1 MSIAPVDRRKR
12 RMLIRTVDEL
22 PALPVTLMKI
32 IKVAGDPDATADDLA
47 QVISRDQSI
56 SSMLLR
62 LVNSAFYGHFRSI
75 SSISRAIVI
84 LGFQTV
90 KSLALG
96 ASIFHSSRETKGNAL
111 DWDKFWVHSLAVAAF
126 SKKLSSKV
134 DVLGDIDSETV
145 FVSGLLHDIG
155 KVVFNNYF
163 SEEYK
168 EVATTARKDK
178 KWIRTV
184 EEDLMG
190 IDHCEAGQYLA
201 SKWHFPPPVIEAVE
215 FHHNPGKPEN
225 KSGTMAALT
234 HVADFSCNQ
243 IGIGSSGNEKDPEL
257 DEVAINILKL
267 GDGKLADVTAE
278 IENEREMI
286 ESFGIE

>member
-1 MSIAPVDRRKR
+1 MSIAPADRRKR
-12 RMLIRTVDEL
+12 RMLIQKVDEL
-22 PALPVTLMKI
+22 PALPVTLMEI
-32 IKVAGDPDATADDLA
+32 IKVTGNPDATANDLA
-47 QVISRDQSI
+47 QVISKDQSI

-75 SSISRAIVI
+75 SSVSRAIVI

-96 ASIFHSSRETKGNAL
+96 ASIFHSSPESRGNAL

-126 SKKLSSKV
+126 SKKLASKV
-134 DVLGDIDSETV
+134 DVMGEIDSETV
-145 FVSGLLHDIG
+145 FVSGLLHDVG

-168 EVATTARKDK
+168 EVVMIARKDK

-190 IDHCEAGQYLA
+190 IDHCGAGQYLA

-215 FHHNPGKPEN
+215 FHHDPGKPEN
-225 KSGTMAALT
+225 QPGTMAALT
-234 HVADFSCNQ
+234 HVADFCCNQ
-243 IGIGSSGNEKDPEL
+243 IKIGASGNEKDPEL
-257 DEVAINILKL
+257 DEVAIDILEL
-267 GDGKLADVTAE
+267 GDGKLDDVTTE
-278 IENEREMI
+278 IENERETI

>member
-1 MSIAPVDRRKR
+1 
-12 RMLIRTVDEL
+12 MLIQKVDEL
-22 PALPVTLMKI
+22 PALPVTLMQI
-32 IKVAGDPDATADDLA
+32 IKVAGNPDATANDLA
-47 QVISRDQSI
+47 KVISKDQSI

-75 SSISRAIVI
+75 SSISHAIVI

-96 ASIFHSSRETKGNAL
+96 TSIFHSSPESRGNAL

-126 SKKLSSKV
+126 SKKLSYKV
-134 DVLGDIDSETV
+134 DVLGEIDSETV
-145 FVSGLLHDIG
+145 FVSGLLHDLG
-155 KVVFNNYF
+155 KVVFDNYF
-163 SEEYK
+163 SGEYK
-168 EVATTARKDK
+168 EVSEIARKEK

-190 IDHCEAGQYLA
+190 IDHCVAGQYLA
-201 SKWHFPPPVIEAVE
+201 LKWHFPPPVIEAVE
-215 FHHNPGKPEN
+215 SHHNPGKPEN
-225 KSGTMAALT
+225 KPGTMAALA

-243 IGIGSSGNEKDPEL
+243 IEIGFSGNEKDPEL
-257 DEVAINILKL
+257 DDVAMKILGL
-267 GDGKLADVTAE
+267 SDGKLADVTAE